1 MQQNKI
7 LSALVQ
13 RHPEC
18 RERLRR
24 RDYVHGDMI
33 GKSGDP
39 IVDVLFPVSGL
50 ISIVVA
56 LRSGDLVEAAMV
68 GCDGIVGGS
77 ALFGAR
83 RHLGSSFAQLPGSG
97 WTMRVSDLA
106 EIFARDAQ
114 LRQMLFAYEQFLL
127 AQAQQT
133 AACNARHHIP
143 QRLSSWL
150 LRARDAT
157 GDNELLLTQ
166 EFLAQMLGVQRASVS
181 MFAGQLQDKD
191 LIRYRR
197 GRVNVMNADG
207 LAHEACECHAS
218 LNALRRRLLDGDEGG
233 QEALRSAG

>member
-1 MQQNKI
+1 MQQNRI

-13 RHPEC
+13 RHPES

-33 GKSGDP
+33 GKAGDP
-39 IVDVLFPVSGL
+39 IVDVLFPSSGL
-50 ISIVVA
+50 ISVVVG
-56 LRSGDLVEAAMV
+56 LKGGDLVEAAMV
-68 GCDGIVGGS
+68 GCDGVVGGG
-77 ALFGAR
+77 AVFGAKQ
-83 RHLGSSFAQLPGSG
+83 HLGSSFAQLPGSG
-97 WTMRVSDLA
+97 WTMRAADLGA
-106 EIFARDAQ
+106 LLERDDQ
-114 LRQMLFAYEQFLL
+114 LRATLFSYEQFLL

-157 GDNELLLTQ
+157 RENELLLTQ

-197 GRVNVMNADG
+197 GRVTVMNADG
-207 LAHEACECHAS
+207 LSHEACECHLALS
-218 LNALRRRLLDGDEGG
+218 DLRRRLLDRGEGEQG
-233 QEALRSAG
+233 SQRAVG

>member
-1 MQQNKI
+1 MQQNRI

-24 RDYVHGDMI
+24 RDYVHGDTI

-39 IVDVLFPVSGL
+39 VVDVLFPCSGL
-50 ISIVVA
+50 ISIVVNLHA
-56 LRSGDLVEAAMV
+56 GDVVEAAMV
-68 GCDGIVGGS
+68 GCDGVVGGG
-77 ALFGAR
+77 AVFGAR
-83 RHLGSSFAQLPGSG
+83 HHLGSSFAQLPGSG
-97 WTMRVSDLA
+97 WTMRATDLEA
-106 EIFARDAQ
+106 ILAHDEQ
-114 LRQMLFAYEQFLL
+114 LRSTLFAYEQFLL

-157 GDNELLLTQ
+157 RESELLLTQ

-181 MFAGQLQDKD
+181 MFAGQLQDKE

-197 GRVNVMNADG
+197 GRVQVMNCDG
-207 LAHEACECHAS
+207 LASEACECHAVLS
-218 LNALRRRLLDGDEGG
+218 DLRRHLLEGGEGDEG
-233 QEALRSAG
+233 ARRTAV

>member
-1 MQQNKI
+1 MQQNRI

-39 IVDVLFPVSGL
+39 IVDVLFPSSGL
-50 ISIVVA
+50 ISIVVN
-56 LRSGDLVEAAMV
+56 LTGGDLVEAAMV
-68 GCDGIVGGS
+68 GCDGAVGGG
-77 ALFGAR
+77 AIFGAASYI
-83 RHLGSSFAQLPGSG
+83 GSSFAQLPGSG
-97 WTMRVSDLA
+97 WTIRAADLA
-106 EIFARDAQ
+106 SILEQDEE
-114 LRQMLFAYEQFLL
+114 LRATLFAYEQFLL

-157 GDNELLLTQ
+157 RENELLLTQ

-197 GRVNVMNADG
+197 GRVNVMNCDG
-207 LAHEACECHAS
+207 LANEACECHAV
-218 LNALRRRLLDGDEGG
+218 LGDLRRRLLEGEEGG
-233 QEALRSAG
+233 EGGLRTAV